1 VKRDTP
7 IFWHGSGWRSNIL
20 ELGRKNIEV
29 PTLIGGGAKKN
40 ARPLF
45 FMPASTR
52 GKVILLRPNIHNP
65 RPHYPE
71 IDPAFE
77 FQKSVRLRARPP
89 YELLRMATRVGPVA
103 KCIQRI
109 QRGLSLMPWYINPPK
124 EDREKPGAIQ
134 RAEEIRGSLARP
146 NYELAQN
153 TYTKFTNAVVKDLL
167 TLNYAAIQRMHG
179 NDDLL
184 AKDRIRR
191 FFAFCIDAAKI
202 EFNPAWQDDPEEA
215 RYLYRKD
222 FDNRELLADEDMYII
237 QIDSAS
243 YELMPPSPVEVAFP
257 YILSWLALNNFQHS
271 STSKVSAKYI
281 LDIGDVSQAEL
292 DAFREYWNT
301 KVEIDGQTPIAGGKG
316 LIKVVTLGASS
327 DSELYLG
334 WTELLLRLIC
344 MPFGLTPK
352 DLGHEQFTYA
362 TAGVSADASY
372 QEGVVP
378 IANIINEHENLELI
392 QYYEPGF
399 TKEYADL
406 EKRTEEQEATRAT
419 MLFEKN
425 LATRN
430 EMRLATGL
438 QPIGPAGDKFMDGT
452 GLEGEA
458 PQQAAL
464 PPGPEKPPKDEKA
477 IPEEE
482 EEEVVEEAVV
492 EKGSKAIGSKTNI
505 PGKTSSAKTV
515 PAKARVTT
523 KGKL

>member
-1 VKRDTP
+1 
-7 IFWHGSGWRSNIL
+7 
-20 ELGRKNIEV
+20 
-29 PTLIGGGAKKN
+29 
-40 ARPLF
+40 
-45 FMPASTR
+45 MPANTR
-52 GKVILLRPNIHNP
+52 GKLVFLRPHVHNP

-71 IDPAFE
+71 IDPAIE

-89 YELLRMATRVGPVA
+89 FELLRTTTRVGPVA

-109 QRGLSLMPWYINPPK
+109 QRGVSLMPWHISPPK

-134 RAEEIRGSLARP
+134 RAEEIKGSLLRP

-153 TYTKFTNAVVKDLL
+153 TYTKYTNAVVKDLL
-167 TLNYAAIQRMHG
+167 TLNYSAIQRMHG

-202 EFNPAWQDDPEEA
+202 EFNPAWQDNPEEA
-215 RYLYRKD
+215 RYIYRKD
-222 FDNRELLADEDMYII
+222 HYTYELLSDEDMYIM

-243 YELMPPSPVEVAFP
+243 YELMPPSPVEIAFP
-257 YILSWLALNNFQHS
+257 YVLSWLALNNFQHNA
-271 STSKVSAKYI
+271 TSKVSAKYI
-281 LDIGDVSQAEL
+281 LDIGDVSQNEL
-292 DAFREYWNT
+292 DAFRDYWNT

-327 DSELYLG
+327 DGELYLG

-378 IANIINEHENLELI
+378 IANIVNEHENLELI
-392 QYYEPGF
+392 NYYEPGF

-406 EKRTEEQEATRAT
+406 EKRTEEQEAARAT

-452 GLEGEA
+452 GLDGEA

-464 PPGPEKPPKDEKA
+464 PPVPEKPPKDEKA

-482 EEEVVEEAVV
+482 EEEEVADVAI
-492 EKGSKAIGSKTNI
+492 EKKGAKAIDSKTNI
-505 PGKTSSAKTV
+505 PGKKASAQTV
-515 PAKARVTT
+515 PAKAKVTT
-523 KGKL
+523 NGKL